1 MMTLLR
7 FGTTRWT
14 GLLAAWMVA
23 FSAVAAPPETVR
35 IGIGEYPPFKVES
48 EPGGGVL
55 TEIVVEAFKA
65 SGVRSAIEWVP
76 NNRAIS
82 GVMSGRYD
90 GSFGWARSA
99 EREEALLFSS
109 KPIHTYRMVFVQRSG
124 EVRDWGTLS
133 DLGGWRVGVTRG
145 NFYSQPFADLQAQG
159 VLAVDEAADDVNNL
173 KKLVFKRIDL
183 FPLEESV
190 ARYLIATKLEAD
202 EGLQLAV
209 QNKAFWMVPI
219 HFVVSK
225 RVANAQAIMDAFDA
239 GYRELQRSKRLE
251 TLERKLRK

>member
-1 MMTLLR
+1 MSFSLR
-7 FGTTRWT
+7 AKVLHSLGMLMLVVTTC
-14 GLLAAWMVA
+14 AAL
-23 FSAVAAPPETVR
+23 AAPPDSVR

-48 EPGGGVL
+48 EPGGGAL

-65 SGVRSAIEWVP
+65 SGVRSAIDWVP
-76 NNRAIS
+76 NNRAIA
-82 GVMSGRYD
+82 GVMSGHYE

-109 KPIHTYRMVFVQRSG
+109 KPIHTYRMVFVQRAG
-124 EVRDWGTLS
+124 EVRDWASLS
-133 DLGGWRVGVTRG
+133 DLGQWRIGVTRG

-159 VLAVDEAADDVNNL
+159 VLAVDEAVDDVNNL
-173 KKLVFKRIDL
+173 KKLIFKRIDL

-190 ARYLIATKLEAD
+190 ARYLIANKLETG
-202 EGLQLAV
+202 EGAQLLV

-225 RVANAQAIMDAFDA
+225 KVANAQAIMDAFDT

-251 TLERKLRK
+251 VLERKLRK

>member
-1 MMTLLR
+1 MLAFMR
-7 FGTTRWT
+7 FRTVQILGFLVLWS
-14 GLLAAWMVA
+14 AACA
-23 FSAVAAPPETVR
+23 AAAAPADNVR
-35 IGIGEYPPFKVES
+35 IGVGEYPPFKLES
-48 EPGGGVL
+48 EPGGGPL

-76 NNRAIS
+76 NNRAIA

-109 KPIHTYRMVFVQRSG
+109 KPIHTYRMVFVQRAG
-124 EVRDWGTLS
+124 EVRDWTNLS
-133 DLGGWRVGVTRG
+133 DLGPWRIGVTRG

-173 KKLVFKRIDL
+173 RKLVFKRIDV

-225 RVANAQAIMDAFDA
+225 KVANAQAIMDAFDA

-251 TLERKLRK
+251 VLERKLRK